1 MYSERSSSQAIS
13 NLFRALFILGE
24 SETLQLLH
32 ELRDLSAQMACL
44 SRRMLDHSGIS
55 LSDLIHDANG
65 CADFSYTGRL
75 IASRG
80 CDLSD
85 ERVHRIYSGNDVAQR
100 VAGAV
105 NDGDTVVNLPRAFAY
120 Q

>member
-1 MYSERSSSQAIS
+1 MLSERNSSHAIS
-13 NLFRALFILGE
+13 KQSRSLLMLGE
-24 SETLQLLH
+24 SKTLQLIH
-32 ELRDLSAQMACL
+32 ELSDLSAQMACL

-65 CADFSYTGRL
+65 CADFSDTGRL

-85 ERVHRIYSGNDVAQR
+85 ERVHRIDPGNHVA
-100 VAGAV
+100 
-105 NDGDTVVNLPRAFAY
+105 
-120 Q
+120 